1 MIAPHRYILS
11 ITLLVLLACRAIA
24 GGGPQNVLIVV
35 NARSQESLEIGNLYR
50 RARDIPYRQVLAL
63 STSTAPVI
71 SYQTYLTEIEQPIRQ
86 YLTDQGVANEITAIV
101 LTRGVPV
108 QVDTQNGRSVA
119 SLLAALDLGKGA
131 TRIINP
137 YLDSSVAFSH
147 YDASLQGMYLV
158 TLLNGYHTQ
167 DVRTLIAQGKLAD
180 GQAPDGRFIVQTV
193 PQMPRASNTAV
204 VDLLTLRGLKVET
217 DSAPPADRTA
227 LMGYFSGGIYSGI
240 TRDVLATTTFRPG
253 AIVDYAQSYGAAATN
268 FDDSEIPVLLPV
280 SAFVQAGAA
289 GVHGVVGEPGLASF
303 PMITDLKTLLDRYT
317 SGFSLAESYYAALPA
332 LNWQNIII
340 GDPLCTP
347 YAVRPAVSIETG
359 DGPLSGTAPIRVS
372 AVAQTRGAT
381 INRIDLYLDDRF
393 QQTLYEVPETRFD
406 MRIGGRL
413 VQYTLPRG
421 ADLRQMLEGLAAA
434 INAAPDLSGA
444 DGVRAVPQVG
454 GGTLL
459 LISRTPGAAGNGIP
473 VTMQI
478 TADVEPP
485 PVTVSMGAA
494 QLSGGGVGPTPAR
507 GTLSFI
513 GRRIKPGDEVTIRLQ
528 NEDLSATVPAMGGT
542 LPALLDELTARIQAS
557 RTLQRW
563 SGVRAYRDPGGMPFI
578 TLEARTPG
586 EAGNEIPYQLTV
598 QPVDG
603 SQLRGY
609 PEALS
614 RLSGGQ
620 DGSAARL
627 SMQFTL
633 GKATPTAAYQLDTSD
648 LCDGVHRLR
657 AVARDASAAAVQ
669 GYALREVTMR
679 NHEDAPV
686 ISLPEHIEPAGGT
699 IAVPVTTAGTTARV
713 ELYVDGLKCGSAD
726 TAPFTVSLPLAGL
739 GRGTHDLWAV
749 GYDANGSQ
757 YISPSS
763 TLDVLAPPDIFRITP
778 AQAVTAGGSVL
789 RIAGSGF
796 QPDCAVR
803 LNSVPA
809 RAVILLSPN
818 LLEVVSA
825 AGPVGRGAVEVVNPD
840 TLSATLDN
848 AFDYYLPRAASVKII
863 PAHDVIPAGQAAQ
876 FTMRTLDQ
884 FGNPIDTK
892 LSWDVLGGGSVT
904 DSGLY
909 TAATPPGS
917 AYLIRALT
925 PEGREA
931 ARATITVGPEALPG
945 NGWLRQWLVLG
956 AFPDPDYTGLATPL
970 IEEPTLEPSRGE
982 QVETLQWSSLSAEK
996 NFVNL
1001 AASLTPNTNAVAYAH
1016 VYLYAPATT
1025 ACSLVFGANDGI
1037 RIWLNGEPIFQQR
1050 VRRTAVNPDQN
1061 TVGITLHA
1069 GWNRLLVKVDQESGS
1084 WGFFMRL
1091 LAKGGKPLS
1100 DITYMLDK
1108 PPAAPEPA
1116 P

>member
-528 NEDLSATVPAMGGT
+528 NEDLSAPC
-542 LPALLDELTARIQAS
+542 R
-557 RTLQRW
+557 
-563 SGVRAYRDPGGMPFI
+563 
-578 TLEARTPG
+578 
-586 EAGNEIPYQLTV
+586 
-598 QPVDG
+598 
-603 SQLRGY
+603 
-609 PEALS
+609 
-614 RLSGGQ
+614 
-620 DGSAARL
+620 
-627 SMQFTL
+627 
-633 GKATPTAAYQLDTSD
+633 
-648 LCDGVHRLR
+648 
-657 AVARDASAAAVQ
+657 
-669 GYALREVTMR
+669 
-679 NHEDAPV
+679 
-686 ISLPEHIEPAGGT
+686 
-699 IAVPVTTAGTTARV
+699 
-713 ELYVDGLKCGSAD
+713 
-726 TAPFTVSLPLAGL
+726 
-739 GRGTHDLWAV
+739 
-749 GYDANGSQ
+749 
-757 YISPSS
+757 
-763 TLDVLAPPDIFRITP
+763 
-778 AQAVTAGGSVL
+778 
-789 RIAGSGF
+789 
-796 QPDCAVR
+796 
-803 LNSVPA
+803 
-809 RAVILLSPN
+809 
-818 LLEVVSA
+818 
-825 AGPVGRGAVEVVNPD
+825 
-840 TLSATLDN
+840 
-848 AFDYYLPRAASVKII
+848 PRAARCPRCSMSSRRASRRRARCSAGAACAPTAIREACRSSRWKRAHPAKQAMRFLTSSLYSRSMAHNCAATRKPCPGCPAGRTAAPPGCRCNLRWAKPPPLPLINSI
-863 PAHDVIPAGQAAQ
+863 PATFATVSIVCAPLPA
-876 FTMRTLDQ
+876 MRRQ
-884 FGNPIDTK
+884 PRYR
-892 LSWDVLGGGSVT
+892 VT
-904 DSGLY
+904 RSAKSPCAITRMRRSSACRSILNRPGVRLRY
-909 TAATPPGS
+909 RSRPPG
-917 AYLIRALT
+917 
-925 PEGREA
+925 
-931 ARATITVGPEALPG
+931 
-945 NGWLRQWLVLG
+945 RQRG
-956 AFPDPDYTGLATPL
+956 SNYTWMG
-970 IEEPTLEPSRGE
+970 
-982 QVETLQWSSLSAEK
+982 
-996 NFVNL
+996 
-1001 AASLTPNTNAVAYAH
+1001 
-1016 VYLYAPATT
+1016 
-1025 ACSLVFGANDGI
+1025 
-1037 RIWLNGEPIFQQR
+1037 
-1050 VRRTAVNPDQN
+1050 
-1061 TVGITLHA
+1061 
-1069 GWNRLLVKVDQESGS
+1069 
-1084 WGFFMRL
+1084 
-1091 LAKGGKPLS
+1091 
-1100 DITYMLDK
+1100 
-1108 PPAAPEPA
+1108 
-1116 P
+1116 